1 MVNLDTKGKILSAA
15 RNEFAERG
23 LAGARVD
30 RIAALANVNKAM
42 IYYHFHSKDNL
53 YQAVIDEHLSV
64 IAEFLEKNLAPDVPL
79 EETFL
84 KISEFMNSLFIS
96 RKNFM
101 PIMLREIADG
111 GDRIKMAMARLFSE
125 KGIAARIKKM
135 IDLGIK
141 KGQFRKIDSK
151 QAMISFLGMNIFYLI
166 SSPVINVVWEIKDE
180 KKFRKERPEAVAD
193 LFLNGLKIK

>member
-1 MVNLDTKGKILSAA
+1 MINLDTKGKILAAA
-15 RNEFAERG
+15 RSEFAEYG

-30 RIAALANVNKAM
+30 RIARRGVVNKAM
-42 IYYHFHSKDNL
+42 IYYHFRSKDKL

-64 IAEFLEKNLAPDVPL
+64 IAEFLEKNLVPEAPL

-111 GDRIKMAMARLFSE
+111 GDRIKTALARLISE

-135 IDLGIK
+135 IDVGIK

-166 SSPVINVVWEIKDE
+166 LSPVINVVWEIKDE
-180 KKFRKERPEAVAD
+180 KKFRKARPKAVAD
-193 LFLNGLKIK
+193 LFLNGLRIK